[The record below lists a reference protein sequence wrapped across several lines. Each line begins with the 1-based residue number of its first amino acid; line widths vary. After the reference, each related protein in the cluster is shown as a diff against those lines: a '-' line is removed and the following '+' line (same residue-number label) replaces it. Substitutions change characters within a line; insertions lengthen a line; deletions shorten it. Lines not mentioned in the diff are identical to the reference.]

1 MNFWKKGNSA
11 KIHIKNFQVLV
22 MEMFK
27 LWNETSPAIMSRVF
41 LITEQKNKGSLWVGI
56 PLTFSA
62 SIMEKFTRQI

>member
-27 LWNETSPAIMSRVF
+27 LWNETSPVIMSISYYR
-41 LITEQKNKGSLWVGI
+41 TKEQR
-56 PLTFSA
+56 F
-62 SIMEKFTRQI
+62 IMGRNPVNF